1 MKKRIRMGFLML
13 AGALVY
19 FAAAEKAGAWCV
31 PECWDNG
38 YWTCCTNERCID
50 YCF

>member
-1 MKKRIRMGFLML
+1 MKKRLAFLML

-19 FAAAEKAGAWCV
+19 FAAEGAGRAECIAQ
-31 PECWDNG
+31 CWDSDG
-38 YWTCCTNERCID
+38 RICCTDENCID